1 MKQTQFRV
9 AGAVLALCAVFV
21 LDLSQPSALHKLW
34 LPGLLA
40 VGIYLMT
47 FSVMAVA
54 LSCGTLAAIHL
65 DLNSASW
72 VQAQAYPLV
81 VSVSAIIAGR
91 IGLQRFRQ
99 RIADTHEER
108 WANRRGAQDSN
119 DLSQP
124 GDSADAQDT
133 DKN

>member
-9 AGAVLALCAVFV
+9 AGALLALCAAFV

-72 VQAQAYPLV
+72 VQAQAYPLEV
-81 VSVSAIIAGR
+81 AVSAMIAGR
-91 IGLQRFRQ
+91 IGLRRCCPSVGDTAEGGW
-99 RIADTHEER
+99 AD
-108 WANRRGAQDSN
+108 RRGVQDS
-119 DLSQP
+119 DVLS
-124 GDSADAQDT
+124 
-133 DKN
+133 